1 MIICDSHVH
10 SEFSS
15 DSSAPLDSI
24 IQKAIQL
31 GIPKICLTDHHDIDF
46 PINLEDGFDFQL
58 DFESYFAALDKIR
71 DRYRSKIDVRSGVE
85 LGLMNTV
92 ADKARDIAGKYKNEL
107 DFIIGSS
114 HLVRGL
120 DPYYP
125 AYYEGRTEIEGIH
138 DYFESILENVT
149 LIDDFDVYGHLDYV
163 VRYCPSGEK
172 AFKMSDYRDVFEQIF
187 KIIIP
192 KGKSEALILKYNPGW
207 TGCGDTKHPVW
218 VPDEYLGYF
227 DLVMHD
233 EFYVNVPFTRE
244 SWHGRMRACRGV
256 GASLST
262 EKLKSWDSEHRE
274 MLKRIAPEHFDVKH
288 YIAIA
293 ELDVRK

>member
-1 MIICDSHVH
+1 MIICDSHIH

-46 PINLEDGFDFQL
+46 PINPEDGFDFQL
-58 DFESYFAALDKIR
+58 DFDSYFAAINEIR
-71 DRYRSKIDVRSGVE
+71 HRYGDRIDVRSGVE

-92 ADKARDIAGKYKNEL
+92 AGKARDIADKYKNEL

-125 AYYEGRTEIEGIH
+125 AYYEGRTEIEGIR
-138 DYFESILENVT
+138 DYFESILDNVT

-172 AFKMSDYRDVFEQIF
+172 IFRMSDYKEVFEQIF
-187 KIIIP
+187 KKIIP
-192 KGKSEALILKYNPGW
+192 KGKGIEINTGSLYKNMSYAHPHMDILKLYKDMGGEIITVGSDAHKP
-207 TGCGDTKHPVW
+207 
-218 VPDEYLGYF
+218 EYLCYDF
-227 DLVMHD
+227 ETYARDAL
-233 EFYVNVPFTRE
+233 
-244 SWHGRMRACRGV
+244 
-256 GASLST
+256 ASLGYKYYCT
-262 EKLKSWDSEHRE
+262 FKNRK
-274 MLKRIAPEHFDVKH
+274 PEFNP
-288 YIAIA
+288 
-293 ELDVRK
+293 L

>member
-1 MIICDSHVH
+1 MKI
-10 SEFSS
+10 
-15 DSSAPLDSI
+15 DSI
-24 IQKAIQL
+24 DDGKTFDWGRTSEDYAKYRDIYPEEFYQYILKLGLCKSGQRVLDIGTGTGVIPRNMYKYGAEWTGIDISENQIEQARRMAADNNMDICFETCKAE
-31 GIPKICLTDHHDIDF
+31 DIDF
-46 PINLEDGFDFQL
+46 PDNTFDVITACQCIWYP
-58 DFESYFAALDKIR
+58 DHKITAPKFAAVLKP
-71 DRYRSKIDVRSGVE
+71 G
-85 LGLMNTV
+85 
-92 ADKARDIAGKYKNEL
+92 GKFLILYMGWL
-107 DFIIGSS
+107 
-114 HLVRGL
+114 
-120 DPYYP
+120 P
-125 AYYEGRTEIEGIH
+125 
-138 DYFESILENVT
+138 FEDEFV
-149 LIDDFDVYGHLDYV
+149 
-163 VRYCPSGEK
+163 
-172 AFKMSDYRDVFEQIF
+172 
-187 KIIIP
+187 
-192 KGKSEALILKYNPGW
+192 GKSETLILKYNPGW